1 MNSAMHWVR
10 RRLPLMMAVVVIG
23 LAAMPAL
30 AESYPDR
37 PVRIIVPSTPGG
49 GFDFVGRVLADKLG
63 QQMGQ
68 NFIVENR
75 VGAGTLIGTRA
86 AAQAM
91 PDGYTLLVGGLSNIA
106 LNAPLYKDPGYNPT
120 DFVPLG
126 LAVSYSYTWIAR
138 PDLPQ
143 SSLRDVI
150 DYARAHPGKLN
161 LAIGGIGSGQHVGA
175 AILLNLTGVTMER
188 VNFKGA
194 QPVYPDLISG
204 RVDLFYDNTTTAQ
217 AYIDAGQVKA
227 LAISSAE
234 RNPLLPTV
242 PTIDETGVA
251 TFEMETWF
259 GLFAPA
265 KTPRPIV
272 ERLQAEVGRAIH
284 NPRSVAT
291 FDKSGGRVLDMSPA
305 ETEHFVNA
313 EVAKWGDLV
322 RRAGVK
328 AE

>member
-1 MNSAMHWVR
+1 MTNI
-10 RRLPLMMAVVVIG
+10 RRLAVIVAATLAGWAGLLVV
-23 LAAMPAL
+23 PAL
-30 AESYPDR
+30 AQTYPDK
-37 PVRIIVPSTPGG
+37 PVRIVVPSTPGG

-63 QQMGQ
+63 AQMGQ

-75 VGAGTLIGTRA
+75 AGAGTLIGTRA
-86 AAQAM
+86 AAQA
-91 PDGYTLLVGGLSNIA
+91 PADGYTLVVGGLSNIA
-106 LNAPLYKDPGYNPT
+106 LNAPLYKDPGYSPA

-143 SSLRDVI
+143 STLKEVI
-150 DYARAHPGKLN
+150 DYARANPGKLN

-175 AILLNLTGVTMER
+175 AILLHLTGVKMEQ

-194 QPVYPDLISG
+194 QPVYTDLISG
-204 RVDLFYDNTTTAQ
+204 RVDLFYDNTTTARP
-217 AYIDAGQVKA
+217 YINAGKVKA
-227 LAISSAE
+227 LAISSAG
-234 RNPLLPTV
+234 RNPLLPNV

-251 TFEMETWF
+251 KFEMETWF

-272 ERLQAEVGRAIH
+272 ERLQAEVARAIR
-284 NPRSVAT
+284 NPQSVAI
-291 FDKSGGRVLDMSPA
+291 FEKSGGRVLDMSPA
-305 ETEHFVNA
+305 ETETFVKA

-322 RRAGVK
+322 RRAGVR
-328 AE
+328 AQ